1 MVGLFGSPC
10 ALNTRP
16 TRPFGQEP
24 RSDQINALLLASQ
37 SDQAKIARRFIAMLR
52 ISVPFN
58 KAEVWV

>member
-1 MVGLFGSPC
+1 MRTQHEAHATLR
-10 ALNTRP
+10 TRAA
-16 TRPFGQEP
+16 